1 MKLFNF
7 YVSGDDSQG
16 DRMDISRIIPSLF
29 QTVKGDSKKLKCS
42 KCSFTADA
50 SNESEFEK
58 HLEKHR

>member
-1 MKLFNF
+1 M
-7 YVSGDDSQG
+7 SGDDSQG